1 MRTMKMVA
9 LSGALAIALAGCAKN
24 RAPDVLPEAP
34 DGVNYNSGNTN
45 GNVGNAIVPGSEADF
60 IRSIESNTVY
70 FDTDRYNIDA
80 VDQGILASQARWLA
94 QYPQVRLTI
103 EGHAD
108 ERGTRDYNLALGERR
123 ANAARNYLAS
133 LGVDPS
139 RINVVSYGKER
150 PIALGSDEASWAQNR
165 RAVTVTIQR

>member
-1 MRTMKMVA
+1 MRTMKYVA
-9 LSGALAIALAGCAKN
+9 ISGALMIALAGCAKN
-24 RAPDVLPEAP
+24 RAPDALPDAP
-34 DGVNYNSGNTN
+34 DGGGYNGGNTN
-45 GNVGNAIVPGSEADF
+45 GNVGNVVVPGSEADF

-70 FDTDRYNIDA
+70 FDTDRYNIDGA
-80 VDQGILASQARWLA
+80 DQAILASQARWLA
-94 QYPQVRLTI
+94 QYPQVRVTV

-139 RINVVSYGKER
+139 RINVVSFGKER

-165 RAVTVTIQR
+165 RAVTVTVQR

>member
-1 MRTMKMVA
+1 MRTMKYVA
-9 LSGALAIALAGCAKN
+9 ISGALMITLAGCANN
-24 RAPDVLPEAP
+24 RAPEVLPDAP
-34 DGVNYNSGNTN
+34 DGGEYNGGNTN
-45 GNVGNAIVPGSEADF
+45 GNVGNAIIPGSEADF

-70 FDTDRYNIDA
+70 FDTDRYNIDGADQA
-80 VDQGILASQARWLA
+80 VLASQARWLA
-94 QYPQVRLTI
+94 QYPQVRVTI

-139 RINVVSYGKER
+139 RIMVVSYGKER